1 MLCFGLR
8 FPTPPASVPDENLL
22 NDARKQGNPVLLGLL
37 EDGDKPVLI
46 SFSNRHVDTLLRLVK
61 AADFEGMEKRL
72 SRIKKEVDEILRLVT
87 DEASR
92 VAVKA
97 MQLDIGLGLIDT
109 SPMLLVFDCMRIFSD
124 RLTRIY
130 RKTCEKELS
139 SAIRASFDKPL
150 RKACEG
156 RTLHAKKA
164 DLTCSATFT
173 MFAAGLSEAMQEPVE
188 NGLSEEAV
196 KSLANFYR
204 GVIERYV
211 VESKGELDEEAEDLF
226 KALAPESKP
235 ELELVLKEW
244 ATFYSQRD
252 KRNKAAHPA
261 TFIEGPQEDTQTEY
275 ARLVYMKEALEILSR
290 GNNLDVVGKCAVVH
304 YRNYVEHHGAASAG
318 GAGESKE

>member
-22 NDARKQGNPVLLGLL
+22 KDARKQGNPVLLGLL

-46 SFSNRHVDTLLRLVK
+46 SFGNRHVDTLLRLVK
-61 AADFEGMEKRL
+61 AADFEGMEKKL

-92 VAVKA
+92 VAVNA
-97 MQLDIGLGLIDT
+97 MQVDIGLGLIDT
-109 SPMLLVFDCMRIFSD
+109 SPKLLVFDCMRIFSD

-150 RKACEG
+150 RKACKG

-164 DLTCSATFT
+164 DLTCSATFV
-173 MFAAGLSEAMQEPVE
+173 MFSAGLYQAMQEPVE
-188 NGLSEEAV
+188 NGLSEEPV

-204 GVIERYV
+204 GVVERYV
-211 VESKGELDEEAEDLF
+211 ANWIWT
-226 KALAPESKP
+226 ALLTCKLLLLAN
-235 ELELVLKEW
+235 
-244 ATFYSQRD
+244 FSQRD

-304 YRNYVEHHGAASAG
+304 YRNYLEHHRPASAG